1 MPAFEEAGIAIE
13 KKSLIASEQ
22 DRLDVASHRRNYA
35 IARRFVERDQL
46 VFLDESGAKTN
57 MTRLYGRAM
66 NGERCVDKTPHG
78 HWQTMTMI
86 SAIRDEGVLEEASV
100 VLDGAMDGQT
110 FLAYV
115 EQCLVPALRPGD
127 VVVMDNLRSHKVAG
141 VREAIEQAGCDLW
154 YLPAYSP
161 DFNPIEKLWSKV
173 KSWLR
178 RVSAK
183 TFEAVSAAVGDA
195 LRAVADDECRNYFAS
210 CGYGDS

>member
-1 MPAFEEAGIAIE
+1 VPPAEEVGLAVK
-13 KKSLIASEQ
+13 KKSLIAAEQ
-22 DRLDVASHRRNYA
+22 DRPDVAEHRRNFA
-35 IARRFVERDQL
+35 IARRFVAGGSF

-66 NGERCVDKTPHG
+66 GGERCVDRTPHG
-78 HWQTMTMI
+78 HWGSMTMV
-86 SAIRDEGVLEEASV
+86 SAIRDRGVLEQASV
-100 VLDGAMDGQT
+100 VLDGSMDGPT
-110 FLAYV
+110 FLTYV

-173 KSWLR
+173 KAWLR
-178 RVSAK
+178 RVGAK
-183 TFEAVSAAVGDA
+183 TFETVSAAVGDA
-195 LRAVADDECRNYFAS
+195 LRAVDSDECRNYFAS
-210 CGYGDS
+210 CGY